1 MEMERNGTALQTR
14 GFTDAEVKVG
24 RHARH
29 GSRRSRNSR
38 AAKVSSWARAGS
50 ACEVVHGLFTLQSW
64 ALRCSLASRRARRR
78 DLWSLAFHVGNEPRF
93 RGRPTC

>member
-1 MEMERNGTALQTR
+1 MDERLERNGEKWTALQTR

-29 GSRRSRNSR
+29 GSRQSRNSR
-38 AAKVSSWARAGS
+38 AAQVSSWARAGS

-64 ALRCSLASRRARRR
+64 ALPLFAGLSLTR
-78 DLWSLAFHVGNEPRF
+78 
-93 RGRPTC
+93 